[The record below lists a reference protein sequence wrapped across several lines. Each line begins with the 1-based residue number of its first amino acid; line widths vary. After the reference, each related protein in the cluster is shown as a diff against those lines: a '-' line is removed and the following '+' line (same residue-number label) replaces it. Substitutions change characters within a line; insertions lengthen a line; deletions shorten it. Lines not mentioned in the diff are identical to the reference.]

1 MTNILIQFDYKKFKY
16 DCNFIK
22 LLSYLNILLVILS
35 YI

>member
-16 DCNFIK
+16 AYNFIK
-22 LLSYLNILLVILS
+22 LLPYLNILLVILS